1 MRVGLLTEGGYP
13 YSAGESGRWC
23 ERLVRGLDGHDFEI
37 YALSRGAREEQGG
50 PCELPA
56 QVRRVRTAPLWG
68 EPAARAGGRA
78 YGAYGRRERRAFDAH
93 FGDLVA
99 AISSPGEP
107 ASTDLAYRFAD
118 GLYGLAE
125 LARDVGGLAGALRSE
140 QALRALER
148 ACRAPGAHPAAYG
161 TKVADLLLVSGLL
174 ERALRPLSLDWYGA
188 SGSGADDERGLA
200 GVDLCHATSGGVA
213 ALPGLLAKRF
223 FGTPLLVTEYGV
235 RLRAYYLLEGGAGP
249 AADGTGE
256 AGGAAGEGG
265 AGLSLA
271 VRTLLSAFHRRL
283 TAEIYHRAALVTHG
297 DARDRRWQEHCGADR
312 KRLRT
317 VHPGIDPSRYDTVGE
332 GVGRAGAARTDDGR
346 TLVWVGGRPE
356 PALWQALAELREAE
370 PDVRLRVVG
379 PPDPG
384 PPPDS
389 GPPAALAPAVS
400 FEETASFG
408 EAGDPDVYASA
419 SVVLLAGS
427 ADGFPVPLVEAM
439 LCGRATV
446 SPDVGVVRDVIGGTG
461 PVVPPGDARALAE
474 AALALLRDPER
485 RARLGAAARARA
497 LELFTVERNVAAY
510 HGIYLEVLSRAPV
523 RQETPDPSVPFA
535 HAADA
540 HPPLPWSRSTAP
552 TWAGRP

>member
-1 MRVGLLTEGGYP
+1 MGLLTEGGCP
-13 YSAGESGRWC
+13 YGAGESGRWC

-37 YALSRGAREEQGG
+37 YALSRAAHEEQGE
-50 PCELPA
+50 PAELPA
-56 QVRRVRTAPLWG
+56 QVRRVRTASLWG
-68 EPAARAGGRA
+68 DPAARAGGRA
-78 YGAYGRRERRAFDAH
+78 YGTYGRRERRAFDAH
-93 FGDLVA
+93 FGELVA

-107 ASTDLAYRFAD
+107 TSTDLAYRFAD
-118 GLYGLAE
+118 GLYGLAG
-125 LARDVGGLAGALRSE
+125 LARDAGGLAGALRSE

-161 TKVADLLLVSGLL
+161 TRVADLLLVSGLL
-174 ERALRPLSLDWYGA
+174 ERALRPLSLDWYGV

-223 FGTPLLVTEYGV
+223 FGTPLLVTEYGA
-235 RLRAYYLLEGGAGP
+235 RLRAYYLREGGAGLT
-249 AADGTGE
+249 ADGT
-256 AGGAAGEGG
+256 AGEGG

-283 TAEIYHRAALVTHG
+283 TAEVYDRAALVTHG

-317 VHPGIDPSRYDTVGE
+317 VHPGVDPSRYDTVGE

-346 TLVWVGGRPE
+346 TLVWVGGGPE

-384 PPPDS
+384 PPPDC
-389 GPPAALAPAVS
+389 GPPSALAPAVS
-400 FEETASFG
+400 FEEAASFDD
-408 EAGDPDVYASA
+408 AGDPEVYASA

-427 ADGFPVPLVEAM
+427 ADGFPAPLVEAM

-510 HGIYLEVLSRAPV
+510 HGIHLEVLSRAPV

>member
-1 MRVGLLTEGGYP
+1 MGLLTEGGYP
-13 YSAGESGRWC
+13 YGAGEGGRWC

-37 YALSRGAREEQGG
+37 YALSRGAREEEEQGG
-50 PCELPA
+50 PCELPG

-68 EPAARAGGRA
+68 EPAARAGARA
-78 YGAYGRRERRAFDAH
+78 YGAYGRRERRAFDEH

-99 AISSPGEP
+99 AVSSPGEP
-107 ASTDLAYRFAD
+107 SSADLAYRFAD

-161 TKVADLLLVSGLL
+161 TRVADLLLVSGLL

-188 SGSGADDERGLA
+188 SGSGADGERGLA
-200 GVDLCHATSGGVA
+200 GVDLCHATSGGAA

-235 RLRAYYLLEGGAGP
+235 RLRSYYLLEGGAGP
-249 AADGTGE
+249 AADGAGE
-256 AGGAAGEGG
+256 AAGERG

-283 TAEIYHRAALVTHG
+283 TAEIYDRAALVTHG

-317 VHPGIDPSRYDTVGE
+317 VHPGVDPSRYDTVGE
-332 GVGRAGAARTDDGR
+332 GVGRADAARTDDGR

-389 GPPAALAPAVS
+389 GPPAELAPAVS
-400 FEETASFG
+400 SEETASFDA
-408 EAGDPDVYASA
+408 AGDPDVYASA
-419 SVVLLAGS
+419 SVVLLAGA
-427 ADGFPVPLVEAM
+427 ADGFPAPLVEAM

-446 SPDVGVVRDVIGGTG
+446 SPDVGVVREVIGGTG

>member
-13 YSAGESGRWC
+13 YGAGESGRWC

-37 YALSRGAREEQGG
+37 YALSRAAHEEQGAAA
-50 PCELPA
+50 ELPT
-56 QVRRVRTAPLWG
+56 QVRRVRTASLWG
-68 EPAARAGGRA
+68 DPAARAGGRA
-78 YGAYGRRERRAFDAH
+78 YGTYGRRERRAFDAH

-107 ASTDLAYRFAD
+107 SSTDLAYRFAD

-125 LARDVGGLAGALRSE
+125 LAREAGGLAGALRSE

-161 TKVADLLLVSGLL
+161 TRVADLLLVSGLL

-188 SGSGADDERGLA
+188 SGSAADDGRGLA

-213 ALPGLLAKRF
+213 ALPGLVAKRF

-235 RLRAYYLLEGGAGP
+235 RLRAYYLREGGAGLT
-249 AADGTGE
+249 ADGT
-256 AGGAAGEGG
+256 AGEGG

-283 TAEIYHRAALVTHG
+283 TAEVYDRAALVTHG

-312 KRLRT
+312 NRLRT
-317 VHPGIDPSRYDTVGE
+317 VHPGVDPSRYDTVGE

-389 GPPAALAPAVS
+389 GPPSALAPAVS
-400 FEETASFG
+400 FEEAASFDG
-408 EAGDPDVYASA
+408 AGDPDVYAFA

-427 ADGFPVPLVEAM
+427 ADGFPAPLVEAM

-474 AALALLRDPER
+474 ACLALLRDPER